1 MSYDYG
7 SLFARIFL
15 HMLKDPC
22 ISVEKL
28 SRELQVSR
36 RTIQGVIRVRA
47 AKSYRALR
55 QEILV
60 AKTRQLFADEPSL
73 AIKEVSFAVGFV
85 SARSFARAIRRACGL
100 SPEDLR
106 SCALTNR
113 HFREYDARKLPEKTI

>member
-28 SRELQVSR
+28 SRELKVSR

-60 AKTRQLFADEPSL
+60 AKTRQLFADKPSV

-100 SPEDLR
+100 SPEGLR
-106 SCALTNR
+106 SYAVTNK
-113 HFREYDARKLPEKTI
+113 HFREYDAA

>member
-7 SLFARIFL
+7 SLFGRIFL
-15 HMLKDPC
+15 HMLTDPC
-22 ISVEKL
+22 ISIERL
-28 SRELQVSR
+28 SRELKVSR

-47 AKSYRALR
+47 GKSYRALR

-73 AIKEVSFAVGFV
+73 AIKQVSFAIGFV
-85 SARSFARAIRRACGL
+85 SARSFARAIKRACGL

-106 SCALTNR
+106 SCVVANK
-113 HFREYDARKLPEKTI
+113 HFHVHHAG

>member
-7 SLFARIFL
+7 SLFGRIFL
-15 HMLKDPC
+15 YMLNDPC
-22 ISVEKL
+22 ISVERL
-28 SRELQVSR
+28 SRELKVSR
-36 RTIQGVIRVRA
+36 RTIQEVIRVRA

-73 AIKEVSFAVGFV
+73 AIKEISFAIGFV

-100 SPEDLR
+100 SPKDLR
-106 SCALTNR
+106 SCAVANKQ
-113 HFREYDARKLPEKTI
+113 FRDYDAGKVPENTI

>member
-1 MSYDYG
+1 MSYNYG
-7 SLFARIFL
+7 SLFGEIFP
-15 HMLKDPC
+15 HMLRDPC
-22 ISVEKL
+22 ISVERL
-28 SRELQVSR
+28 ARELNVSR

-47 AKSYRALR
+47 GKSYSALR

-60 AKTRQLFADEPSL
+60 AKTRQLFAENPSL

-106 SCALTNR
+106 SCVTANKHCERGAPR
-113 HFREYDARKLPEKTI
+113 HSENVI

>member
-7 SLFARIFL
+7 SLFDRIFL

-22 ISVEKL
+22 ISVERL
-28 SRELQVSR
+28 SRELKVSR
-36 RTIQGVIRVRA
+36 RTIQGVITVRA

-60 AKTRQLFADEPSL
+60 AKTRQLFVDKPSL
-73 AIKEVSFAVGFV
+73 AIKEVSFAIGFV

-100 SPEDLR
+100 SPKDLR
-106 SCALTNR
+106 SCVIANK
-113 HFREYDARKLPEKTI
+113 HFREDDAGTVPESTI